1 MVPGATGEW
10 SPESAWSSPWVD
22 MFGGE
27 RRLTGQ
33 KELQS
38 TPIRVWSHN
47 TEGRFESPT
56 LEAFPTGN
64 SHRMGGVHG
73 HRTDRRLGKESESQ
87 SEMMTGK
94 VEVREGGEGVPSLP
108 SRGTRERIEQRSDE
122 ASGDP
127 PYGVRSVRASGCCIS
142 CNTPP
147 THRGTV
153 VQRRECGTTF
163 VPHIFWRTRGEPQRV
178 RL

>member
-1 MVPGATGEW
+1 M
-10 SPESAWSSPWVD
+10 
-22 MFGGE
+22 
-27 RRLTGQ
+27 Q

-38 TPIRVWSHN
+38 TPIRVWFHN

-64 SHRMGGVHG
+64 SHRMSGVHG
-73 HRTDRRLGKESESQ
+73 HRTDGWLGKESESQ

-108 SRGTRERIEQRSDE
+108 SRGTGERIEQRSEE

-127 PYGVRSVRASGCCIS
+127 PYGSSSVVRSVRASGCC
-142 CNTPP
+142 
-147 THRGTV
+147 V

-163 VPHIFWRTRGEPQRV
+163 VPR
-178 RL
+178 